1 MAGWRVEGADV
12 AVTTDILAAYRRPRA
27 VLRRQLQGG
36 EREDRALIY
45 LMLACLLIFVGQWP
59 ALQRAALADPDTPL
73 DARVGGALMA
83 WLFVAPLAMY
93 ALAGLSHLIARLLGG
108 RGTGFGAR
116 LALFW
121 SLLVAAPL
129 WLFYGLVAGLIGP
142 GPALS
147 ATGVVAFGAFVVLW
161 LAALFEAEWGPTT

>member
-1 MAGWRVEGADV
+1 M
-12 AVTTDILAAYRRPRA
+12 AVTTDILSSYRHPRT

-45 LMLACLLIFVGQWP
+45 LMLACGLIFVGQWP
-59 ALQRAALADPDTPL
+59 ALQRAAMADPSTPL
-73 DARVGGALMA
+73 QARIGGALMA
-83 WLFVAPLAMY
+83 WLFVAPLVLY
-93 ALAGLSHLIARLLGG
+93 AIAGLTHLLARLVGG

-121 SLLVAAPL
+121 SLLAAAPL
-129 WLFYGLVAGLIGP
+129 WLLYGLVAGLIGP
-142 GPALS
+142 GPALTL
-147 ATGVVAFGAFVVLW
+147 TGAVAFGAFIVLW